1 MDVLQEVLLRPGGC
15 HTRGTTRQREGRG
28 ASEGNEP
35 PAGVG
40 QHWEHCTALLAP
52 ALASWAQLGQQI
64 PVLLFH
70 GSLRVFRSSWT
81 FGAGRVVVSCEST
94 AGMWG
99 GDRGWDLLPLPA
111 LRTGLQSPFPSL
123 VLSSGV
129 GCCDLNVA
137 EGQRGRPGQGPALA
151 LTSCCWGQSQALS
164 GAGGPGCQCRVR
176 LCRSQLVPIS
186 FLSLF

>member
-1 MDVLQEVLLRPGGC
+1 MDVLQEVLLRPRGC
-15 HTRGTTRQREGRG
+15 HTQGTTRQREGRG
-28 ASEGNEP
+28 ASGGNEP

-40 QHWEHCTALLAP
+40 QHWERCTALLTP
-52 ALASWAQLGQQI
+52 ALASWAQLGQQS
-64 PVLLFH
+64 PVLLSH
-70 GSLRVFRSSWT
+70 ESLRVFRSSWT
-81 FGAGRVVVSCEST
+81 FGAGRVVVRCERAQLGCGEVTEAGTCSCS
-94 AGMWG
+94 
-99 GDRGWDLLPLPA
+99 
-111 LRTGLQSPFPSL
+111 LRTWLQSPFPSL

-164 GAGGPGCQCRVR
+164 GAGGSGCQCRVR